1 MRDRVGVRRSHGLLI
16 GAAAA
21 MALLVPTVTQAAPV
35 LYGITFGDQLITID
49 TATGAGTVVGSLDSS
64 MGAYGLG
71 TVGTDL
77 YTFDQTADLL
87 RELDP
92 ATGDTLGSVALGIG
106 NLIGEGAIDFRS
118 DGTGFLT
125 TASPGPNLYSFTTAG
140 GGTLI
145 GTTSQV
151 IDGLA
156 FDSTDTLYGLIQAGA
171 NLVTINQAT
180 GALTVVGPTGLGSG
194 PVLGGLAFLDDQ
206 LYAVLSTATA
216 SSLYTLDPGTGLATL
231 VGSVGIGGVSGIA
244 FLDTES
250 SPAPEP
256 ASVLLIG
263 FGLAVA
269 ARRRLRAHRS

>member
-1 MRDRVGVRRSHGLLI
+1 MSGRARGRRFRRFII

-21 MALLVPTVTQAAPV
+21 TLLVPAAAQAAPV
-35 LYGITFGDQLITID
+35 LYGITFLGNQLITID
-49 TATGAGTVVGSLDSS
+49 IATGAGTVVGPLDSS

-216 SSLYTLDPGTGLATL
+216 SSLYTLDPGTGLSTL